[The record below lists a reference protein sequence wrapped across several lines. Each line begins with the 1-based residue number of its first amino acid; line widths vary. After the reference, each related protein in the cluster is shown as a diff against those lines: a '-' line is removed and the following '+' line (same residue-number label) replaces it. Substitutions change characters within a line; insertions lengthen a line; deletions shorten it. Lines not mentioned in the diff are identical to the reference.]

1 MSGLALEL
9 AIAAGVVIRLALTM
23 TPASHQALQVH
34 RYHVKSNLTG
44 GPLEDFAF
52 EWLDIP
58 GDEGRFQ
65 AVS

>member
-1 MSGLALEL
+1 M
-9 AIAAGVVIRLALTM
+9 AGVVIRLALAL
-23 TPASHQALQVH
+23 TPASYQALQVH
-34 RYHVKSNLTG
+34 HVKSNLTG

-52 EWLDIP
+52 EWLDVP